1 MIILALLLTACE
13 TWPWQKTP
21 TEPVAQMDPLAAK
34 DTKEPY
40 EAPVAPQPGLA
51 LSTEQRFKDI
61 PLPVGLKEDL
71 DRTFVY
77 ESGALQVGRMVYTSR
92 ASVSELAQFF
102 INQCPAAGWSL
113 KKVIE
118 AEGGKSLLYSK
129 AGKRL
134 EVVVQSL
141 TVTQGR
147 RVTITLT
154 PDTESEG
161 GL

>member
-1 MIILALLLTACE
+1 
-13 TWPWQKTP
+13 
-21 TEPVAQMDPLAAK
+21 
-34 DTKEPY
+34 
-40 EAPVAPQPGLA
+40 

-77 ESGALQVGRMVYTSR
+77 ESGALQVGRMVYSSR
-92 ASVSELAQFF
+92 ASVNELAQFF
-102 INQCPAAGWSL
+102 LDQCPTAGWVR
-113 KKVIE
+113 KNVIE
-118 AEGGKSLLYSK
+118 AEGGKSFLYTK

-134 EVVVQSL
+134 EVVVQSVG
-141 TVTQGR
+141 VTLGR
-147 RVTITLT
+147 RVTLTLT